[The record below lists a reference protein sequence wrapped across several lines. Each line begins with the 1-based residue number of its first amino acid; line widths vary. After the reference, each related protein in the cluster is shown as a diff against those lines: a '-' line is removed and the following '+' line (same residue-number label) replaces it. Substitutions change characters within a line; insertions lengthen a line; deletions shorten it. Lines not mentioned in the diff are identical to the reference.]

1 MTYET
6 HIFRQLEKTVNDI
19 LANIAA
25 TDLSGQVN
33 QIETILLTWF
43 TLYIIAKGFMV
54 LAGKSIEPVRE
65 LLLKLAV
72 FSIAVTFATNVGG
85 WLTLLNGAING
96 LNDWAGFGSSL
107 YAQLDEIFSKAIE
120 LAEMIKEQEDDGG
133 TFSVNIAGYLA
144 AGVLYI
150 GFAAF
155 AIPAIGIII
164 TTAFVLKILILIG
177 PIMIFTL
184 LFDWFKSIFQK
195 WIELIISNTLT
206 VLLVGVSFQTL
217 TNIYEKYI
225 RFGATQ
231 AKALGENGLALSFEI
246 FFVSLVLMMLIMMA
260 KGIAQQLTYVS
271 IESLP
276 GGAGGGSYGFL
287 DRIRGRIDGLQQNR
301 RRRK

>member
-6 HIFRQLEKTVNDI
+6 HIFRQLEKIVNDI

-25 TDLSGQVN
+25 TDLSGRVN
-33 QIETILLTWF
+33 QVETLLLTWF
-43 TLYIIAKGFMV
+43 TLYIAAKGFMV

-65 LLLKLAV
+65 LLLKLVV
-72 FSIAVTFATNVGG
+72 FSIVVTFATNAGG
-85 WLTLLNGAING
+85 WLTLVNDAING

-107 YAQLDEIFSKAIE
+107 YAQLDEIFGKAVE
-120 LAEMIKEQEDDGG
+120 LGEMIYRQEDEAL
-133 TFSVNIAGYLA
+133 SVNIGGFFAE
-144 AGVLYI
+144 VIIFI
-150 GFAAF
+150 GFGAF
-155 AIPAIGIII
+155 ALPAIGIII

-225 RFGATQ
+225 RFGASQ
-231 AKALGENGLALSFEI
+231 AKALGENGLALSVEI
-246 FFVSLVLMMLIMMA
+246 FFVSLILMMLIMMA
-260 KGIAQQLTYVS
+260 RGIAQQLTYVS

-276 GGAGGGSYGFL
+276 GAAAGGSYGFL
-287 DRIRGRIDGLQQNR
+287 DRIRGRLDDLQQNR
-301 RRRK
+301 RRRRRK